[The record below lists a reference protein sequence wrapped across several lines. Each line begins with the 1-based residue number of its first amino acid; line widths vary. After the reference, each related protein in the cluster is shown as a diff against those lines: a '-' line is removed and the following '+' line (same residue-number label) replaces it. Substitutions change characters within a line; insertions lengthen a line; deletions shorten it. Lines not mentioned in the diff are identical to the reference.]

1 MAWRR
6 SCALVTVVLLAN
18 LSAANRAPGAEES
31 RFAATYSRSQYVHWI
46 ELYDAM
52 DQKID
57 PSDPHAPPYSPVF
70 TCGRCHDYQ
79 AMSHGYHFNAMQKMQ
94 EPGRPGE
101 AWIWTD
107 TRTGTQLP
115 LSYRGWP
122 GTYDPRKLGI
132 SVWDFVLKFGHH
144 LPSAPLEATQ
154 DEVSARESEEQPA
167 GETAAPD
174 AAAADKT
181 ATPEI
186 PAVPDNGRWKLS
198 GQLGIDCM
206 VCHSGGTAYSSE
218 IWWDQLKKQNF
229 AWAPAA
235 ALGIADIE
243 GDVSKLPEDFDPTAK
258 PEQPAEPAAATPPA
272 DPAAAPAASPDGGAA
287 SDAAAAPADGAAP
300 AAAPDSA
307 APAPAADDAGQAGA
321 ESGPGLPKTTYR
333 TLRWTADKKVFFDVV
348 RKPLNSACYYC
359 HTTRIADADG
369 AREWTHDE
377 DVHLRAGMSCVDC
390 HRNGLDHQTVR
401 GFDGE
406 SGPSGANVATLSC
419 RGCHMD
425 AEDSKGPVVG
435 GRLGAPKP
443 LHRGLP
449 TIHLERL
456 SCTACHSGPRPT
468 EKAMR
473 VQTSLAHELGLPT
486 HALTPDTDPG
496 IVAPVMLRTDE
507 KLYPHRMIWPAF
519 WGELTGENVQPLNPE
534 KVNDALRSSLR
545 VKRNST
551 FTETL
556 AKVTLKDEDKV
567 AALGAERAK
576 LEPTEWTEAEKNKV
590 AELEKTKAQQ
600 AFREKLVPA
609 LKALQKSIK
618 TEGAV
623 AVYIAGG
630 RAYRLGAEEKVEV
643 FDNAAASPYAWK
655 LAHDVRPA
663 RWSSGATGCFECHSL
678 GAPLFDGEVA
688 ALGPAPDTAPPT
700 QKMAELAGF
709 DRVRIDAWNQS
720 FQGRT
725 AFKWFGFISMG
736 VVGLI
741 LLAFVFIG
749 INGLFGAARRSS

>member
-6 SCALVTVVLLAN
+6 SSALVTVVLLAS
-18 LSAANRAPGAEES
+18 LCAASRVPGSEES

-46 ELYDAM
+46 ELYDAQ

-57 PSDPHAPPYSPVF
+57 PSDPNAPPYSPVF

-79 AMSHGYHFNAMQKMQ
+79 SMAHGYHFNAMQKTQ
-94 EPGRPGE
+94 QAGRPGE

-154 DEVSARESEEQPA
+154 EEVSARETDGDASSEPTASEPTAPA
-167 GETAAPD
+167 
-174 AAAADKT
+174 
-181 ATPEI
+181 
-186 PAVPDNGRWKLS
+186 AVPDNGRWKLS

-206 VCHSGGTAYSSE
+206 VCHAAGSTYSSE

-243 GDVSKLPEDFDPTAK
+243 GDVSKLPEDFDPTAATEK
-258 PEQPAEPAAATPPA
+258 PAEPAA
-272 DPAAAPAASPDGGAA
+272 DAAAPPAEPAVAPDG
-287 SDAAAAPADGAAP
+287 AAAPADGAATPASEATTP
-300 AAAPDSA
+300 AAEGTGGDGTSEE
-307 APAPAADDAGQAGA
+307 GA
-321 ESGPGLPKTTYR
+321 ESGPSLPKTKYR
-333 TLRWTADKKVFFDVV
+333 ALRWTADKKVFFDVV
-348 RKPLNSACYYC
+348 RQPLNSACYYC
-359 HTTRIADADG
+359 HTTRIAESDG
-369 AREWTHDE
+369 TNEWTHDE
-377 DVHLRAGMSCVDC
+377 DVHLRAGMSCADC
-390 HRNGLDHQTVR
+390 HRNGLDHLTVR
-401 GFDGE
+401 GFEGE
-406 SGPSGANVATLSC
+406 SGPSGTNVATLSC
-419 RGCHMD
+419 RGCHLD
-425 AEDSKGPVVG
+425 QEDSKGPVVG
-435 GRLGAPKP
+435 GRMGAPKP

-456 SCTACHSGPRPT
+456 SCTACHSGPRPAD
-468 EKAMR
+468 KAIR

-486 HALTPDTDPG
+486 HALTPDADPG
-496 IVAPVMLRTDE
+496 IVAPVMLRNE
-507 KLYPHRMIWPAF
+507 GMLYPHRMIWPAF
-519 WGELTGENVQPLNPE
+519 WGEMKSDGVQPLNPE

-567 AALGAERAK
+567 ATLGADRAK
-576 LEPTEWTEAEKNKV
+576 LAPTEWTDAEKAKL
-590 AELEKTKAQQ
+590 AELEKAQAQ
-600 AFREKLVPA
+600 EAFREKLAPA

-630 RAYRLGAEEKVEV
+630 RAYRLGADEKVEV
-643 FDNAAASPYAWK
+643 FDNSAANPYAWK

-700 QKMAELAGF
+700 QKMAELAGY
-709 DRVRIDAWNQS
+709 DRLRIDAWNQS

>member
-1 MAWRR
+1 MAWRG
-6 SCALVTVVLLAN
+6 SCAIVTGVLLAS
-18 LSAANRAPGAEES
+18 LGTASRVPGSEES

-46 ELYDAM
+46 ELYDAK

-57 PSDPHAPPYSPVF
+57 PTDPNAPPYSPVF

-79 AMSHGYHFNAMQKMQ
+79 AISHGFHFNAMQKSQ
-94 EPGRPGE
+94 EAGRPGE

-115 LSYRGWP
+115 VSYRGWP
-122 GTYDPRKLGI
+122 GTYDPRALGI

-144 LPSAPLEATQ
+144 LPGAPVEAAAG
-154 DEVSARESEEQPA
+154 EEASARDTDE
-167 GETAAPD
+167 
-174 AAAADKT
+174 AAAT
-181 ATPEI
+181 A
-186 PAVPDNGRWKLS
+186 PAATEGKPAPTVPDNGRWKVA

-206 VCHSGGTAYSSE
+206 VCHNAGTVYSSE
-218 IWWDQLKKQNF
+218 NWWDQLKKQNF

-243 GDVSKLPEDFDPTAK
+243 GDVSKLPEDFDPNAAPPAK
-258 PEQPAEPAAATPPA
+258 PAETPAADAATPPA
-272 DPAAAPAASPDGGAA
+272 DPAAAPAGGAA
-287 SDAAAAPADGAAP
+287 PDAAAAPAASGDAT
-300 AAAPDSA
+300 
-307 APAPAADDAGQAGA
+307 PAADAAGEGEKAV
-321 ESGPGLPKTTYR
+321 ESGPGLPKTKYR
-333 TLRWTADKKVFFDVV
+333 ALRWSADKKVLFDIV
-348 RKPLNSACYYC
+348 RKPNNSACYYC
-359 HTTRIADADG
+359 HTTRIAEANDSAD
-369 AREWTHDE
+369 WTHDE
-377 DVHLRAGMSCVDC
+377 DVHLRAGMSCADC
-390 HRNGLDHQTVR
+390 HRNGLGHDTVR
-401 GFDGE
+401 GFEGE
-406 SGPSGANVATLSC
+406 TKPSGADVATLSC
-419 RGCHMD
+419 RGCHLD
-425 AEDSKGPVVG
+425 QEKAGESVVG

-449 TIHLERL
+449 TVHLERL

-468 EKAMR
+468 VKALR

-486 HALTPDTDPG
+486 HALTPDADPG

-519 WGELTGENVQPLNPE
+519 WGEMKEQTVHPLNPD
-534 KVNDALRSSLR
+534 KVNDALRSTLR

-556 AKVTLKDEDKV
+556 AKVTLKPEDKV
-567 AALGAERAK
+567 AALGEERAK
-576 LEPTEWTEAEKNKV
+576 VAPTELTEVEKAKL
-590 AELEKTKAQQ
+590 ADLEKSKSQE
-600 AFREKLVPA
+600 AFREKLGGA

-623 AVYIAGG
+623 AVYVAGG
-630 RAYRLGAEEKVEV
+630 RAYRLGADEKVEV
-643 FDNAAASPYAWK
+643 FENPAANPYAWK

-678 GAPLFDGEVA
+678 GSPLFDGEVA

-700 QKMAELAGF
+700 QKMAELAGY
-709 DRVRIDAWNQS
+709 DRVRIDAWNLS